1 MQGALRLIWQ
11 VAALETLNLCSLGKM
26 KEQLCVFSIFP
37 RKANYKTNQKSY
49 AEELSEELGG
59 ECWIE
64 IKAGICFS
72 GADEPTPQAPAQ
84 NNHVYPSTQNSW

>member
-11 VAALETLNLCSLGKM
+11 VAALETLNLCSLEKM
-26 KEQLCVFSIFP
+26 KEPLCVFSIFP
-37 RKANYKTNQKSY
+37 RKPNYKANQKSY
-49 AEELSEELGG
+49 AEELSEELCG

-72 GADEPTPQAPAQ
+72 CADEPIPSG
-84 NNHVYPSTQNSW
+84 PSTEQPRLLLVNSW